1 MTLFHVKTKIIGE
14 YFLWVQS
21 KKMKHLLVKKKTK
34 EEKLYQQ
41 PHP

>member
-21 KKMKHLLVKKKTK
+21 KKNETPIG
-34 EEKLYQQ
+34 EKGN
-41 PHP
+41 